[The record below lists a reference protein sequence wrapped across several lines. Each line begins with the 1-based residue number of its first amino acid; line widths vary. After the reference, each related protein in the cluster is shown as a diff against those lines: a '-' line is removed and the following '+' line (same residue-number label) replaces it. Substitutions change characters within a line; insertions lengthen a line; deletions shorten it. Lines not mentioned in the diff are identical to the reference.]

1 MKLYWKTIL
10 SLSLTLLVIIAFSQK
25 ATAVTGENKV
35 IELLSNNKHLTLLEE
50 GKAKKYFLLTKKSP
64 VIIRASGPSI
74 LNVDFRKNIYPQH
87 PGSLEPLKLVVII
100 DKKKKKQYKIT
111 PRKSLAGFR
120 ETKAF
125 QPSRQNLFK
134 ITIPKGEHIY
144 EFHLPEVTK
153 GGGAMAFGHKKMPL
167 EKATKVTEVKKVTK
181 KKRVAEKKRITE
193 KITEKELK
201 AAKVPSKIEK
211 DRPGLCLGAQIGGI
225 FSQGYLNSFYPQL
238 DVGYYLPLLDNNLRL
253 SLAVGYYASSE
264 SKDFKDAQDYNLNYT
279 LTVIPITLDI
289 YGEIPLLNLP
299 LQIIPFLGVGA
310 GVYITKFDYTYG
322 TPIPWDKSENEL
334 DWGLHVSTGILKK
347 VESWEVSL
355 NLKYS
360 NATFDNDNGIKGQLG
375 GISICAGVGYIFS
388 F

>member
-1 MKLYWKTIL
+1 MKFYWKTIL
-10 SLSLTLLVIIAFSQK
+10 SLALILVAGIASSQK
-25 ATAVTGENKV
+25 ATAGTGEKG
-35 IELLSNNKHLTLLEE
+35 IIKLLSKNKRLTLLEE
-50 GKAKKYFLLTKKSP
+50 GKAKKYLLLTKKSP
-64 VIIRASGPSI
+64 VIIKASGPTI
-74 LNVDFRKNIYPQH
+74 LKVDFRKNIYPQH

-111 PRKSLAGFR
+111 PRKSLASFR

-125 QPSRQNLFK
+125 QPSRQNLFQ

-153 GGGAMAFGHKKMPL
+153 GGGAMAFGYKKMPL
-167 EKATKVTEVKKVTK
+167 EKATKVTEKETKVTK
-181 KKRVAEKKRITE
+181 KKRVTEKK
-193 KITEKELK
+193 TEKEIK
-201 AAKVPSKIEK
+201 AAKVPSGIKK
-211 DRPGLCLGAQIGGI
+211 DRPGLSLGARIGGI

-238 DVGYYLPLLDNNLRL
+238 DIGYYLPLLDNNLRL
-253 SLAVGYYASSE
+253 SLAAGYYASSE
-264 SKDFKDAQDYNLNYT
+264 SKDFKDNQDYNVNYT
-279 LTVIPITLDI
+279 LTVLPITLDI
-289 YGEIPLLNLP
+289 YGEIPLLSLP

-322 TPIPWDKSENEL
+322 TPIPWDKSENEV